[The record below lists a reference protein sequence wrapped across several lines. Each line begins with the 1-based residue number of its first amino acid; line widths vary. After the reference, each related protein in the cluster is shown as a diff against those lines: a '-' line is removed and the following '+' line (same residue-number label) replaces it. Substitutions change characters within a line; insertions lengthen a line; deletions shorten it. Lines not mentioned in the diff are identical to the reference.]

1 MFIFDFVAETVLD
14 QIIDWLYGKIVGF
27 LNDFFAMM
35 NNMGVELFDL
45 PWVNAITTFFSW
57 LGWALFV
64 VGLVVGAFEC
74 AIEYQGGRGSIKD
87 TALNYVKGF
96 MAVSLFSI
104 LPVNLYSLSV
114 SLQSSFG
121 SALSGITDAES
132 IGMTAQQVLMS
143 AAMPG
148 VGNPILQIFCA
159 VMMGY
164 AVIKVF
170 FGNLK
175 RGGILLIQIAVGSLY
190 MFSVPRGYIDGFTQ
204 WCKQVIGICLTAF
217 LQSTMLTAGL
227 MIFKD
232 HPLLGLGVMLSSTEV
247 PRIAGQFGL
256 DTSTKANLMSGV
268 YAAQTAINISKTVVK
283 AVAGMAGNNQ
293 PILFDNHGPDTR
305 YSGPVKVAQTITSAL
320 GTGGNN
326 TPLAVHGEP
335 YCIAGNVINRQD
347 KNGGNGCGYQQG
359 VSYTLTTED
368 RHCVAYTDDLQRKK
382 RVRKLIPLE
391 CERLMGFP
399 DHWTDIPGASD
410 SVRYR
415 ALGNSVAVPCVEYIL
430 CGIAYFL
437 ERQEGERDVHIPG

>member
-104 LPVNLYSLSV
+104 IPVNLYSLSV

-283 AVAGMAGNNQ
+283 AVAA
-293 PILFDNHGPDTR
+293 
-305 YSGPVKVAQTITSAL
+305 
-320 GTGGNN
+320 
-326 TPLAVHGEP
+326 
-335 YCIAGNVINRQD
+335 
-347 KNGGNGCGYQQG
+347 
-359 VSYTLTTED
+359 
-368 RHCVAYTDDLQRKK
+368 
-382 RVRKLIPLE
+382 
-391 CERLMGFP
+391 
-399 DHWTDIPGASD
+399 
-410 SVRYR
+410 
-415 ALGNSVAVPCVEYIL
+415 
-430 CGIAYFL
+430 
-437 ERQEGERDVHIPG
+437 

>member
-148 VGNPILQIFCA
+148 VGNPA
-159 VMMGY
+159 
-164 AVIKVF
+164 
-170 FGNLK
+170 
-175 RGGILLIQIAVGSLY
+175 
-190 MFSVPRGYIDGFTQ
+190 D
-204 WCKQVIGICLTAF
+204 
-217 LQSTMLTAGL
+217 
-227 MIFKD
+227 
-232 HPLLGLGVMLSSTEV
+232 
-247 PRIAGQFGL
+247 
-256 DTSTKANLMSGV
+256 
-268 YAAQTAINISKTVVK
+268 
-283 AVAGMAGNNQ
+283 
-293 PILFDNHGPDTR
+293 
-305 YSGPVKVAQTITSAL
+305 
-320 GTGGNN
+320 
-326 TPLAVHGEP
+326 
-335 YCIAGNVINRQD
+335 
-347 KNGGNGCGYQQG
+347 
-359 VSYTLTTED
+359 
-368 RHCVAYTDDLQRKK
+368 
-382 RVRKLIPLE
+382 
-391 CERLMGFP
+391 
-399 DHWTDIPGASD
+399 
-410 SVRYR
+410 
-415 ALGNSVAVPCVEYIL
+415 IL
-430 CGIAYFL
+430 C
-437 ERQEGERDVHIPG
+437 RDDGVCRDKSVFRKPEKRRHPAHTDRSWKPLYVFCSKRIY

>member
-87 TALNYVKGF
+87 TALNCVKGF

-159 VMMGY
+159 V
-164 AVIKVF
+164 
-170 FGNLK
+170 
-175 RGGILLIQIAVGSLY
+175 
-190 MFSVPRGYIDGFTQ
+190 T
-204 WCKQVIGICLTAF
+204 
-217 LQSTMLTAGL
+217 
-227 MIFKD
+227 
-232 HPLLGLGVMLSSTEV
+232 
-247 PRIAGQFGL
+247 
-256 DTSTKANLMSGV
+256 
-268 YAAQTAINISKTVVK
+268 
-283 AVAGMAGNNQ
+283 
-293 PILFDNHGPDTR
+293 
-305 YSGPVKVAQTITSAL
+305 
-320 GTGGNN
+320 
-326 TPLAVHGEP
+326 
-335 YCIAGNVINRQD
+335 
-347 KNGGNGCGYQQG
+347 
-359 VSYTLTTED
+359 VSYTHLTLPTNRED
-368 RHCVAYTDDLQRKK
+368 ILTVL
-382 RVRKLIPLE
+382 PS
-391 CERLMGFP
+391 
-399 DHWTDIPGASD
+399 GASRSLESVSPLSCSPPCSRQD
-410 SVRYR
+410 S
-415 ALGNSVAVPCVEYIL
+415 
-430 CGIAYFL
+430 
-437 ERQEGERDVHIPG
+437 